1 MTQKRSDEN
10 MATPFLK
17 VYDAFLAR
25 ITADEW
31 TLEEELA
38 IVERDWQELLKM
50 AIARFKYPR
59 VSLEFE
65 EVSAADI
72 EDSAPQ
78 LKIYQFKNDL
88 TNAEI
93 QVLATI
99 MKHEWIRRCVAS
111 WEHIG
116 TLYTSK
122 DFSAANHLDKLNDL
136 ESNVRREVDEAI
148 DIYDKSRGNVPA
160 TIFRQLAG
168 KRQSY

>member
-1 MTQKRSDEN
+1 

-65 EVSAADI
+65 ELSAAD
-72 EDSAPQ
+72 EEENVPQ
-78 LKIYQFKNDL
+78 LKIYQFSADL
-88 TNAEI
+88 TNDEI
-93 QVLATI
+93 QMLAVL
-99 MKHEWIRRCVAS
+99 MKHEWIKRCVAS

-116 TLYTSK
+116 QLYTSK

-136 ESNVRREVDEAI
+136 ELSVKREVDKQQ
-148 DIYDKSRGNVPA
+148 DIYDRSRGKAPA
-160 TIFRQLAG
+160 EIFSRLAG
-168 KRQSY
+168 KRPHG

>member
-1 MTQKRSDEN
+1 

-59 VSLEFE
+59 VNLEFE

-72 EDSAPQ
+72 ENGAPQ

-93 QVLATI
+93 QVLATY
-99 MKHEWIRRCVAS
+99 MKHEWIKRCVAS
-111 WEHIG
+111 WDHIG
-116 TLYTSK
+116 QLYTSK

-136 ESNVRREVDEAI
+136 QLQVAQECEAAK
-148 DIYDKSRGNVPA
+148 DDYDKSRGGSPA
-160 TIFRQLAG
+160 EIFRKLAG

>member
-1 MTQKRSDEN
+1 

-65 EVSAADI
+65 EVNAA
-72 EDSAPQ
+72 EDDDGPH
-78 LKIYQFKNDL
+78 LKIYQFTNDL

-93 QVLATI
+93 QVLATY
-99 MKHEWIRRCVAS
+99 MKHEWIKRCVAS
-111 WEHIG
+111 WEEIG
-116 TLYTSK
+116 QLYTSK
-122 DFSAANHLDKLNDL
+122 IF
-136 ESNVRREVDEAI
+136 RRE
-148 DIYDKSRGNVPA
+148 S
-160 TIFRQLAG
+160 FR
-168 KRQSY
+168 

>member
-1 MTQKRSDEN
+1 

-59 VSLEFE
+59 VSLDFE
-65 EVSAADI
+65 EASDTA
-72 EDSAPQ
+72 EDAPQ
-78 LKIYQFKNDL
+78 FKIYQFKEDLSND
-88 TNAEI
+88 EI
-93 QVLATI
+93 QLLAMY
-99 MKHEWIRRCVAS
+99 MKHEWIKRCVAS

-116 TLYTSK
+116 QLYTSK

-136 ESNVRREVDEAI
+136 EFNVKREVEEQQ
-148 DIYDKSRGNVPA
+148 DIYDRSRGKTPSE
-160 TIFRQLAG
+160 IFRKLAG
-168 KRQSY
+168 KRRSN